1 MLKTRMITAAIY
13 VPILLVLIFFG
24 GLPLAIGLAFLT
36 AVGLWEY
43 GRMLQAKN
51 IYVSYPVMIA
61 AGIMLM
67 LLLGSRSWT
76 FLALAI
82 MLILILLMLW
92 AVVVKRSDFSGIML
106 QFGGIIYVGLG
117 FGFVL
122 LLRLPVSSW
131 WILLLA
137 FLITWA
143 TDVGAYAFGR
153 AFGKRKL
160 APTISP
166 NKTVAGAIGG
176 VVCAIIIAIIYGLLF
191 LDLPPYVLLLL
202 AAAGSVA
209 GQLGDLWA
217 SMIKRWTGVKDAGK
231 LFPGHGGV
239 LDRFDSVLFVAPLIY
254 LLLALLP

>member
-1 MLKTRMITAAIY
+1 MLKTRVITAAIY
-13 VPILLVLIFFG
+13 VPVLLALIFFG
-24 GLPLAIGLAFLT
+24 GWPLTIGLAFLT

-43 GRMLQAKN
+43 GKMLEAKGL
-51 IYVSYPVMIA
+51 YVSYPVMMA

-67 LLLGSRSWT
+67 LFVGNRSWT
-76 FLALAI
+76 FLALAV
-82 MLILILLMLW
+82 MLILILLVLW

-106 QFGGIIYVGLG
+106 QFGGIIYIGLG

-122 LLRLPVSSW
+122 LLRLPASSW

-143 TDVGAYAFGR
+143 TDVGAYFFGR
-153 AFGKRKL
+153 ALGKRKL

-166 NKTVAGAIGG
+166 NKTVAGAVGG
-176 VVCAIIIAIIYGLLF
+176 VICAIIIAIIYGLLF
-191 LDLPPYVLLLL
+191 LDLPLYALLLL

-217 SMIKRWTGVKDAGK
+217 SMIKRWADIKDAGK

-239 LDRFDSVLFVAPLIY
+239 LDRFDSVLFVAPLVY